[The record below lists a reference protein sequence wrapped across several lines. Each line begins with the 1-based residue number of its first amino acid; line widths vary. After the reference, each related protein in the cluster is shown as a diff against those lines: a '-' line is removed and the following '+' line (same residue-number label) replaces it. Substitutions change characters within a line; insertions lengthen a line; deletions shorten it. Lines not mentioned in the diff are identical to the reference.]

1 MTKHPIISIY
11 IFYNLKCLFR
21 YKKSKP
27 VFRDV
32 RHKLEFYKRE
42 TRNPSLPVF
51 SDVSFLSSQP
61 APELLKPVAVPL
73 NFKTLGQCNFK
84 NGYVFKYF

>member
-1 MTKHPIISIY
+1 MFIQIK
-11 IFYNLKCLFR
+11 
-21 YKKSKP
+21 KKSKP
-27 VFRDV
+27 VYRDV

-42 TRNPSLPVF
+42 TKNSSLQVF
-51 SDVSFLSSQP
+51 FFDVSFLSSQP
-61 APELLKPVAVPL
+61 APDLLKPVAVPL